1 MWSSRALRRVALTA
15 TAALA
20 LTGLVACGG
29 DDDSGDKGDAAVE
42 KKITIG
48 YMAWDEAVAAS
59 YLWSDLLQKQGFEV
73 DLKNVEAG
81 VVYQGLAAGDIDLFL
96 DGWLPQTHA
105 SYWERYSDDLEK
117 IGVWYDNASLS
128 IAVPQYVTGVDSLAD
143 LAGNA
148 DTFDGEI
155 IGIEPGAGLTAATQ
169 DKVIPEY
176 GMTGKLDLKTSSTPA
191 MLAALDGAIKD
202 EKPIVVTL
210 WHPHWAYA
218 KYQLKDL
225 ADPKG
230 TLGQAEEITTLA
242 RKGFSAD
249 FPEATEML
257 KKFTMS
263 DDQLGS
269 LEDLMFNVHA
279 DNEEKAVEEWL
290 KANPDFATSL
300 GATS

>member
-1 MWSSRALRRVALTA
+1 MWGSTVLRRVALAA

-20 LTGLVACGG
+20 LTGVAACG
-29 DDDSGDKGDAAVE
+29 DDSGDSGGSAGGD

-48 YMAWDEAVAAS
+48 YMAWDEAIAAS
-59 YLWSDLLQKQGFEV
+59 YLWSNLLEQKGFDVE
-73 DLKNVEAG
+73 LKNVEAG
-81 VVYQGLAAGDIDLFL
+81 VVYQGLATGDIDLFL

-105 SYWERYSDDLEK
+105 SYWERYGDKLEK

-128 IAVPQYVTGVDSLAD
+128 IAVPDYVTGVDSLAD

-148 DTFDGEI
+148 GTFDGQI

-176 GMTGKLDLKTSSTPA
+176 GLTGKLDLKTSSTPA

-202 EKPIVVTL
+202 KKPIVVTL

-218 KYQLKDL
+218 KYPLKDL

-242 RKGFSAD
+242 RKGFGAD
-249 FPEATEML
+249 FPEVTEML

-263 DDQLGS
+263 DEQLGS
-269 LEDLMFNVHA
+269 LEDLMFNVHK
-279 DNEEKAVEEWL
+279 DDEEKAVEEWL

-300 GATS
+300 GGAA

>member
-1 MWSSRALRRVALTA
+1 MWGSTVLRRVALAA

-20 LTGLVACGG
+20 LTGAAACGG
-29 DDDSGDKGDAAVE
+29 DSGDSGDSAGGD

-48 YMAWDEAVAAS
+48 YMAWDEAIAAS
-59 YLWSDLLQKQGFEV
+59 YLWSNLLEEKGFDVE
-73 DLKNVEAG
+73 LKNVEAG
-81 VVYQGLAAGDIDLFL
+81 VVYQGLATGDIDLFL

-105 SYWERYSDDLEK
+105 SYWERYGDKLEK

-128 IAVPQYVTGVDSLAD
+128 IAVPEYVTGVDSLAD

-148 DTFDGEI
+148 GTFGGQI

-176 GMTGKLDLKTSSTPA
+176 GLAGKLDLKTSSTPA

-202 EKPIVVTL
+202 KKPIVVTL
-210 WHPHWAYA
+210 WHPHWAYS

-230 TLGQAEEITTLA
+230 TLGTAEEVTTLA
-242 RKGFSAD
+242 RKGFSED
-249 FPEATEML
+249 FPEVTEML
-257 KKFTMS
+257 KKFTMN
-263 DDQLGS
+263 DQQLGS
-269 LEDLMFNVHA
+269 LEDLMFNVHK
-279 DNEEKAVEEWL
+279 DDEEKAVEEWL
-290 KANPDFATSL
+290 KANPDFVTSL
-300 GATS
+300 GGAAS